1 MSLLEQMGNIWRIRD
16 LRRKILITLGLLS
29 ICRVGVYVPLPGIDV
44 TALEALFKQFGAG
57 AGGQVLGLVNMFA
70 GGALARGAIFGLGIM
85 PYISAS
91 IIFTLLA
98 QVIPSLEALRKEG
111 ASGQRKLNQYTRIAT
126 VFICVF
132 QGAIVVRGLY
142 AYPGVIPDHIREST
156 FGSFK
161 FMLASG
167 FLLMVG
173 TMFLMWLGEQID
185 AHGIGNGIS
194 LIITVNILARLPQA
208 IGLLHGQLSTGESQ
222 QNAILTLILLVGL
235 FVLIVMG
242 VVYITTGERRIPVQ
256 QQKHVRGPR
265 VYGGQKHYLP
275 LRVNQAG
282 VMPIIFAQSLL
293 MFPAIIAGSA
303 ASALIAHQESFWYKF
318 FAAIRD
324 TVSPSASE
332 LPVVYVIMYGMLIFL
347 FCYFWTA
354 VQFNPKEMSE
364 NLQNYGS
371 FIPGIRPGRRTA
383 DYLEG
388 IMNRVTLAGSFFLV
402 VIALL
407 PTVIAVKVGV
417 PFSLASFFGGT
428 GILIVVGVSL
438 DTVRRVNDHLEM
450 RRYSGFAAGA
460 GGRRR
465 SRRR

>member
-1 MSLLEQMGNIWRIRD
+1 MSLFEQLGNIWRIRD
-16 LRRKILITLGLLS
+16 LRQKLLITFGLLAL
-29 ICRVGVYVPLPGIDV
+29 CRIGVYVPLPGIDV
-44 TALEALFKQFGAG
+44 QALDSLFQKISTT
-57 AGGQVLGLVNMFA
+57 AGGQLLGMVNMFA
-70 GGALARGAIFGLGIM
+70 GGALRQGAIFGLGVM

-98 QVIPSLEALRKEG
+98 QVLPALESLRKEG
-111 ASGQRKLNQYTRIAT
+111 AAGQRKLNQYTRVAT
-126 VFICVF
+126 VFICFF

-142 AYPGVIPDHIREST
+142 NFPGVIPDFIRESHWE
-156 FGSFK
+156 SLK
-161 FMLASG
+161 FMLTSG
-167 FLLMVG
+167 FLMMAG

-185 AHGIGNGIS
+185 AHGIGNGVS
-194 LIITVNILARLPQA
+194 LIITVGILERMPNAVT
-208 IGLLHGQLSTGESQ
+208 LLVRQMMAPESQ
-222 QNAILTLILLVGL
+222 QSAILKALVLVALFILV
-235 FVLIVMG
+235 VVG
-242 VVYITTGERRIPVQ
+242 VVYITMGERRIPVQ

-293 MFPAIIAGSA
+293 LFPAIIATSMVN
-303 ASALIAHQESFWYKF
+303 ALGVSQQGFWYRVF
-318 FAAIRD
+318 ELIRD
-324 TVSPSASE
+324 LTSGGRRG
-332 LPVVYVIMYGMLIFL
+332 LTVYVIFYGALIFL

-354 VQFNPKEMSE
+354 VTFNPKEMSE
-364 NLQNYGS
+364 NLQGYGS
-371 FIPGIRPGRRTA
+371 FIPGIRPGKRTA

-388 IMNRVTLAGSFFLV
+388 IMNRVTFAGSFFLV

-407 PTVIAVKVGV
+407 PMLVASALGV
-417 PFSLASFFGGT
+417 EYSVAAFYGGT

-438 DTVRRVNDHLEM
+438 DVVRRVNDHLEM

-465 SRRR
+465 TRRR